1 MTIELSDVPLP
12 SELVLIGDKRL
23 KGSGDVVTRYYAGT
37 GESTGDIHL
46 AGKQDLDDAVAAAR
60 AAFPKWRALPASE
73 RRDMMLRAASIL
85 SSRADR
91 LAQLAAV
98 DAGLVADGAR
108 GMVRTAVEWLTY
120 YAGWVDKAGMPTV
133 PTDPYSL
140 DYVRN
145 EPYGVIGVISPA
157 NSSVSA
163 MILAPLLAA
172 GNCAVIKPSQFTA
185 AVTAEYLQVFVDAGM
200 PPGVVNSIP
209 GGADIGDALVKHPD
223 VNKIHFTGS
232 CSVGAKVSA
241 LAATLHKSSGLE
253 LGGKSANIV
262 FPDAPLDAAAELVMR
277 ALVRQS
283 GQSCVAGTRII
294 VHESVA
300 EDLLS
305 RTIAL
310 TRSQKVGDPLA
321 SDTKVGPVVSA
332 ASCDR
337 ILSVITKARERG
349 DGKVVL
355 GGERLGGELAGGYFI
370 APTIFTDVD
379 HKSPLAQQETFG
391 PVISFIT
398 FRTDDEAVEIAN
410 DSEFGLAA
418 YIQTTDLRRAHRTA
432 AQLDVGT
439 IWVNGAVGIL
449 AGTPFGGA
457 KNSGLGRVGGF
468 NGLLEFTQAKNIWV
482 GGL

>member
-1 MTIELSDVPLP
+1 MPISLSDVPL
-12 SELVLIGDKRL
+12 SDELLLIGNRRL
-23 KGSGDVVTRYYAGT
+23 MGSGERVTRYYAGT
-37 GESTGDIHL
+37 GKPTGDLRL
-46 AGKQDLDDAVAAAR
+46 ASEADVDAAVAAAR
-60 AAFPKWRALPASE
+60 AAFPAWRALPASA
-73 RRDMMLRAASIL
+73 RRDMMLRAAAL
-85 SSRADR
+85 LGSRTER

-98 DAGLVADGAR
+98 DAGLTVDGAR
-108 GMVRTAVEWLTY
+108 GMVRTAAEWLTY
-120 YAGWVDKAGMPTV
+120 YAGWIDKAGSPTV
-133 PTDPYSL
+133 PTDPFSL
-140 DYVRN
+140 DYVRH

-172 GNCAVIKPSQFTA
+172 GNCAVVKPSQYTA
-185 AVTAEYLQVFVDAGM
+185 TVTAEYLQVFLDAGM
-200 PPGVVNSIP
+200 PSGVVNSVP
-209 GGADIGDALVKHPD
+209 GEAAVGEALVRHAG

-232 CSVGAKVSA
+232 CAVGAKVSA
-241 LAATLHKSSGLE
+241 LAASLLKPSGLE

-262 FPDAPLDAAAELVMR
+262 FPDAPLDGAADLVMR

-305 RTIAL
+305 RTIER
-310 TRSQKVGDPLA
+310 TRRQKVGDPLR
-321 SDTKVGPVVSA
+321 SDTMVGPVVSA
-332 ASCDR
+332 AACER
-337 ILSVITKARERG
+337 IMGVIERARASGNGR
-349 DGKVVL
+349 VAL
-355 GGERLGGELAGGYFI
+355 GGERVGGDLAEGYFI
-370 APTIFTDVD
+370 APTIFADVD
-379 HKSPLAQQETFG
+379 NKSSLAQAETFG

-398 FRTDDEAVEIAN
+398 FRTDEEAVAIAN

-449 AGTPFGGA
+449 PGTPFGGV
-457 KNSGLGRVGGF
+457 KNSGYGRLGGYS
-468 NGLLEFTQAKNIWV
+468 GLLEFCQPKNIWV